1 MFFGGKM
8 LPHALSIFDIAILHT
23 ARKWQV
29 GKLINLTMFGKGM
42 SKDKVLS
49 VITGAKSICY
59 DLFHNI
65 LRLFDVSPNFS
76 FTTSETMR
84 DYYL

>member
-1 MFFGGKM
+1 
-8 LPHALSIFDIAILHT
+8 
-23 ARKWQV
+23 
-29 GKLINLTMFGKGM
+29 MFGKGM

-84 DYYL
+84 DYYLWTCYIRVASGFAEQLGKLGNIRKALKCQRIIS

>member
-1 MFFGGKM
+1 
-8 LPHALSIFDIAILHT
+8 
-23 ARKWQV
+23 
-29 GKLINLTMFGKGM
+29 MFGKGM

-76 FTTSETMR
+76 FTTSETMGN
-84 DYYL
+84 YYL